1 MYEWYTWFRC
11 LSSTGDVLE
20 MSVVRGVGV
29 VCDMCMCLARGGVGG
44 EGGEWMRE
52 LDLGFTNPVW
62 IWGVGRVSVFWLRWC
77 RWGVARGLGPGSGAL
92 GWCYVC
98 VSLDSLCRWQVQV
111 SVYCAW
117 RIPAHLRCTQCSILL
132 HLMDICFLTC
142 ICLWQISQIQTFLF
156 KVVGPG
162 LVSTSPAF
170 VSSSASNPA
179 GPHAQKTVNRAPIT
193 GGGKVR
199 HNLHSSLCLL
209 GQLHRL

>member
-1 MYEWYTWFRC
+1 M
-11 LSSTGDVLE
+11 G
-20 MSVVRGVGV
+20 
-29 VCDMCMCLARGGVGG
+29 
-44 EGGEWMRE
+44 
-52 LDLGFTNPVW
+52 
-62 IWGVGRVSVFWLRWC
+62 
-77 RWGVARGLGPGSGAL
+77 RGLGPGSGAV

-170 VSSSASNPA
+170 VSSSASHPA
-179 GPHAQKTVNRAPIT
+179 GPCKSGPHCWGRGGSTQFAQQLESAVTAPPLVGCIVWSLPMTVCH
-193 GGGKVR
+193 V
-199 HNLHSSLCLL
+199 HY
-209 GQLHRL
+209 Q